1 MLAIVIPYFKI
12 SFFEAT
18 LISLAKQTDKRFNV
32 YIGDDASPEN
42 PSLMLDKYKGNIN
55 FKYKRF
61 DNNIGSISLVS
72 QWHRCLDLVQN
83 EEWIMVLCDDDVLG
97 ENVIAEFYAAIDE
110 VNQQNINV
118 IRYATAVINEYSET
132 ISKIYEHPKLEKST
146 DFLMRKIQG
155 GTRSS
160 LSEFI
165 FRKKVLED
173 IKFKE
178 LPLAWYSDYLAVL
191 ECTYFGY
198 IYTINTALVFFR
210 LSEIN
215 ITAKKDDLLPKNIA
229 TFHYYYYLL
238 NEKGSF
244 FNQKQTESLL
254 FRLEKT
260 FLDNKKNINF
270 WLLFTKLYLSKMYLR
285 KYMIFIGK
293 IFQSILKNNNNRR

>member
-12 SFFEAT
+12 NFFEAT
-18 LISLAKQTDKRFNV
+18 LLSLANQTDKRFNV

-42 PSLMLDKYKGNIN
+42 PSLVLEKYQKDID

-61 DNNIGSISLVS
+61 DNNIGSISLVK
-72 QWHRCLDLVQN
+72 QWERCMAMTQN
-83 EEWIMVLCDDDVLG
+83 EEWIMILCDDDVLG
-97 ENVIAEFYAAIDE
+97 ENVVAEFYAAMEE

-118 IRYATAVINEYSET
+118 IRYATVVIDQDSKE
-132 ISKIYEHPKLEKST
+132 ISKVYEHPKLEKST
-146 DFLMRKIQG
+146 DFLMRKIKG

-165 FRKKVLED
+165 FRKKVLGE

-178 LPLAWYSDYLAVL
+178 LPLAWFADYLAVL

-198 IYTINTALVFFR
+198 IYTINKALVYFR
-210 LSEIN
+210 LSDIN
-215 ITAKKDDLLPKNIA
+215 ITAKKDDSLPKNIA
-229 TFHYYYYLL
+229 AFNYYYYLL
-238 NEKGSF
+238 NKKGSF
-244 FNQKQTESLL
+244 FNAEQTEILL

-270 WLLFTKLYLSKMYLR
+270 WLLFTKLYISKMYLK
-285 KYMIFIGK
+285 KYGIFIAK
-293 IFQSILKNNNNRR
+293 IVKSI

>member
-12 SFFEAT
+12 SFFEAA
-18 LISLAKQTDKRFNV
+18 LISLASQTDKRFNV

-42 PSLMLDKYKGNIN
+42 PSSLLEKYKGIVN
-55 FKYKRF
+55 FRYKRF
-61 DNNIGSISLVS
+61 DDNVGSSSLVG

-83 EEWIMVLCDDDVLG
+83 EEWVMVLCDDDVLG
-97 ENVIAEFYAAIDE
+97 ENVVAEFYNAINE
-110 VNQQNINV
+110 VDQQNINV
-118 IRYATAVINEYSET
+118 IRYATVVIDQHSEK
-132 ISKIYEHPKLEKST
+132 ISKIHEHPKLEKST
-146 DFLMRKIQG
+146 DFLMRKIKG

-165 FRKKVLED
+165 FRKKVLLD

-198 IYTINTALVFFR
+198 IYTINNALVSFR

-238 NEKGSF
+238 KEKGSF
-244 FNQKQTESLL
+244 FDAGQTETLL
-254 FRLEKT
+254 SRLEKT
-260 FLDNKKNINF
+260 FLDNKKNIEF
-270 WLLFTKLYLSKMYLR
+270 WWLLTKLYLSKMYFK
-285 KYMIFIGK
+285 KYFTFLGK
-293 IFQSILKNNNNRR
+293 ISKSIKK

>member
-12 SFFEAT
+12 NFFEET
-18 LISLAKQTDKRFNV
+18 LTSLANQTDKRFKV

-42 PSLMLDKYKGNIN
+42 PSSVLEKYKEKIN
-55 FKYKRF
+55 FKHTRF
-61 DNNIGSISLVS
+61 DNNIGGTSLVK
-72 QWHRCLDLVQN
+72 QWHRCLDLTQN
-83 EEWIMVLCDDDVLG
+83 EEWTMILCDDDILS
-97 ENVIAEFYAAIDE
+97 ENVVAEFHAAIDE

-118 IRYATAVINEYSET
+118 IRYATAVINQHSET
-132 ISKIYEHPKLEKST
+132 ISKIHVHPKLEKST
-146 DFLMRKIQG
+146 DFLMRKIKG

-165 FRKKVLED
+165 FRKKVLLD

-191 ECTYFGY
+191 ECTYFEC
-198 IYTINTALVFFR
+198 IYTINNAEVFFR

-215 ITAKKDDLLPKNIA
+215 ITGKKDDMLPKNVA
-229 TFHYYYYLL
+229 TFHYYHYLL

-244 FNQKQTESLL
+244 FDAKQTDVLL
-254 FRLEKT
+254 FILEKT

-270 WLLFTKLYLSKMYLR
+270 WLLFTKLYISKMYLK
-285 KYMIFIGK
+285 KYFSFIGK
-293 IFQSILKNNNNRR
+293 IALTIKKNKK